1 MPPEVVPASDAAR
14 VPDDSRARTGLP
26 GRRRSPRGA
35 AASGGSGPGRWT
47 PMKLSRLVEAHHAVA
62 DVSAR
67 LEKIERLAE
76 LLGETEPEE
85 APVAVAY
92 LSGEMPE
99 GKIGVGPVTLDEVLP
114 VEPAGEPGLTLSE
127 TDESLQ
133 AIGEISGEGTRAR
146 RREALEELFARATD
160 DEQDF
165 LSRLILGEL
174 RQGAQEGLLVES
186 LAEAAGLEA
195 RGVRRA
201 VMLRGEAGDVARAV
215 LARGQ
220 GALEAFSLELFR
232 PVKPML
238 ARTAGSVDDALE
250 RLGRAAFEY
259 KFDGARLQAHKDGDE
274 VRVFTRRLNEKTDV
288 LPEVVEAVR
297 ALDADE
303 IVLDGEALSFREN
316 GRPRP
321 FQEVMRRFGRDGD
334 VGELREELPLA
345 PVFFDCLYL
354 EGVSLIELSARE
366 RFQALARVVPE
377 ERRVP
382 RIVTDDLDEAR
393 AFFDRALEEGHE
405 GLVAKSLG
413 AGYEA
418 GRRGHDWLKI
428 KPVHT
433 ADLVVLGAEWGHGRR
448 EGWLSNLH
456 LGARA
461 EDADAIGASEPGADG
476 EVDADAPYPPGW
488 VMVGKTFK
496 GMTDEMLEWQTERL
510 LELER
515 GRRGNAVLVEPE
527 LVAEV
532 AFDGV
537 QRSPTYAGGLALRFA
552 RVKGYR
558 RDKGPGDADTIGF
571 LREISEGERTG

>member
-1 MPPEVVPASDAAR
+1 
-14 VPDDSRARTGLP
+14 
-26 GRRRSPRGA
+26 
-35 AASGGSGPGRWT
+35 
-47 PMKLSRLVEAHHAVA
+47 MKLSRLVETHHAVA
-62 DVSAR
+62 EVPAR
-67 LEKIERLAE
+67 LEKVGRLTE
-76 LLGETEPEE
+76 LLSETDPEE
-85 APVAVAY
+85 APVAVSY
-92 LSGEMPE
+92 LSGELPD
-99 GKIGVGPVTLDEVLP
+99 GKIGVGPATLDEVLP
-114 VEPAGEPGLTLSE
+114 VEPSDEPTLTLPE
-127 TDESLQ
+127 TDEALRS
-133 AIGEISGEGTRAR
+133 IGEISGEGARAR
-146 RREALEELFARATD
+146 RREALEQLFGRATD
-160 DEQDF
+160 DEQAF
-165 LSRLILGEL
+165 LARLILGEL

-186 LAEAAGLEA
+186 LAEASGLEA
-195 RGVRRA
+195 GGVRRA
-201 VMLRGEAGDVARAV
+201 VMLRGETGDVARAV
-215 LARGQ
+215 LARGE

-238 ARTAGSVDDALE
+238 ARTAGGVEDALE

-259 KFDGARLQAHKDGDE
+259 KFDGARLQAHKDGDR

-303 IVLDGEALSFREN
+303 LVLDGEALAFRDD

-321 FQEVMRRFGRDGD
+321 FQQIMRRFGRDGD
-334 VGELREELPLA
+334 AGELREELPLA
-345 PVFFDCLYL
+345 PLFFDCLYL
-354 EGVSLIELSARE
+354 EGVSLIELAARE
-366 RFQALARVVPE
+366 RLQALDRVVPE
-377 ERRVP
+377 EHRVP
-382 RIVTDDLDEAR
+382 RLVTDDPEEAR
-393 AFFDRALEEGHE
+393 GFFDRALEEGHE
-405 GLVAKSLG
+405 GLVAKSLE

-448 EGWLSNLH
+448 EGWLSNVH

-461 EDADAIGASEPGADG
+461 AGGTAASGSAGGDGGGAGDDS
-476 EVDADAPYPPGW
+476 PYPPGW

-515 GRRGNAVLVEPE
+515 ERRGNAVFAEPE

-537 QRSPTYAGGLALRFA
+537 QESPTYAGGLALRFA

-558 RDKGPGDADTIGF
+558 RDKAPEDADTVGF
-571 LREISEGERTG
+571 LREILEGRRTG

>member
-1 MPPEVVPASDAAR
+1 
-14 VPDDSRARTGLP
+14 
-26 GRRRSPRGA
+26 
-35 AASGGSGPGRWT
+35 
-47 PMKLSRLVEAHHAVA
+47 MKLSRLVEAHHAVA

-92 LSGEMPE
+92 LSGDMPG
-99 GKIGVGPVTLDEVLP
+99 GKIGVGPATLDEVLP
-114 VEPAGEPGLTLSE
+114 VEPAGESGLTLSE
-127 TDESLQ
+127 TDGSLE
-133 AIGEISGEGTRAR
+133 AIGEISGEGARAR

-165 LSRLILGEL
+165 LCRLILGEL

-238 ARTAGSVDDALE
+238 ARTADGVDDALE

-303 IVLDGEALSFREN
+303 IVLDGEALSFRED
-316 GRPRP
+316 GRPRA

-334 VGELREELPLA
+334 AGELREELPLA

-366 RFQALARVVPE
+366 RFQALARVVRE

-382 RIVTDDLDEAR
+382 RIVTDDPDEAR
-393 AFFDRALEEGHE
+393 AFFDRALGEGHE

-456 LGARA
+456 LGARD
-461 EDADAIGASEPGADG
+461 EDADAIGASEPGGDGEVDADG
-476 EVDADAPYPPGW
+476 GDGAAGAAVDADAPYPPGW

-496 GMTDEMLEWQTERL
+496 GMTDEMLEWQTGRL

-515 GRRGNAVLVEPE
+515 GRRGNAVFVEPE

-558 RDKGPGDADTIGF
+558 SDKGPGDADTIGF
-571 LREISEGERTG
+571 LREIPEGARQG